1 MTEMKI
7 NFKNKY
13 SDHLCSLC
21 GIELDQQAHLMN
33 CEILLDNCKAL
44 RNNIEIEYEDIFGT
58 KIKQRRAIK
67 LFMKIWK
74 TRKNLLS
81 KD

>member
-21 GIELDQQAHLMN
+21 ESDLDQQSHLFN
-33 CEILLDNCKAL
+33 CEVLIDKCRLLG
-44 RNNIEIEYEDIFGT
+44 NNIEIEYEDVFGT
-58 KIKQRRAIK
+58 KDKQQKAIK
-67 LFMKIWK
+67 LIMQIWK
-74 TRKNLLS
+74 TREKLLS